1 MYVGAV
7 PTTGDFKILD
17 SITTS
22 SSTTFNLRQGGV
34 AVYPQSANHCLVVL
48 NGVLQTAGS
57 SFNIVND
64 TIVFA
69 SSLSSSDVIN
79 QILVLG
85 NVNDIGVPSD
95 DTVSTAKIQANAVTA
110 AKFNADVISGQTE
123 LAAEPA
129 DTDEFLVSDA
139 GVLKRIDYS
148 HIKGGATHV
157 LLNDTYVSSATTSI
171 TWDSSLITDT
181 YEQYILTGSGIQM
194 RDNANGNLNLN
205 YSQDNGSN
213 YENTSGDYL
222 KAIYVNQTSQS
233 NNTMISRN
241 GDDTA
246 VPLTGPAYDFGGGV
260 AYGGGNFVARM
271 YNLRNLDTGSGM
283 RRHCT
288 FTSSYQDRSSADGV
302 TVFVN
307 GTVIFKGFNGEVN
320 NIKLSVSNSNAIS
333 EGEFRLYG
341 VA

>member
-1 MYVGAV
+1 M
-7 PTTGDFKILD
+7 
-17 SITTS
+17 
-22 SSTTFNLRQGGV
+22 
-34 AVYPQSANHCLVVL
+34 
-48 NGVLQTAGS
+48 
-57 SFNIVND
+57 
-64 TIVFA
+64 
-69 SSLSSSDVIN
+69 
-79 QILVLG
+79 
-85 NVNDIGVPSD
+85 
-95 DTVSTAKIQANAVTA
+95 
-110 AKFNADVISGQTE
+110 
-123 LAAEPA
+123 
-129 DTDEFLVSDA
+129 
-139 GVLKRIDYS
+139 
-148 HIKGGATHV
+148 
-157 LLNDTYVSSATTSI
+157 
-171 TWDSSLITDT
+171 ITDT

-194 RDNANGNLNLN
+194 RDSANGNLNLN

-246 VPLTGPAYDFGGGV
+246 VPLTGPAFDFGGGV